1 MAELM
6 RRRLALS
13 YRAKRVRDGQ
23 KMHHHFWDY
32 SVSRSDTDTVQV
44 TGVGF
49 DAVIVRMRT
58 GMDFQYGG
66 RRYRRFFR
74 PRAMGIETYVALF

>member
-1 MAELM
+1 MSL
-6 RRRLALS
+6 R
-13 YRAKRVRDGQ
+13 
-23 KMHHHFWDY
+23 
-32 SVSRSDTDTVQV
+32 DTDTVQV

-58 GMDFQYGG
+58 GMDFQHGG

-74 PRAMGIETYVALF
+74 PRAMEIETYVVLF

>member
-1 MAELM
+1 MSL
-6 RRRLALS
+6 R
-13 YRAKRVRDGQ
+13 
-23 KMHHHFWDY
+23 
-32 SVSRSDTDTVQV
+32 DTDTVQV

-66 RRYRRFFR
+66 RRYRYRRFFR

>member
-1 MAELM
+1 MQGTVS
-6 RRRLALS
+6 RS
-13 YRAKRVRDGQ
+13 T
-23 KMHHHFWDY
+23 Y
-32 SVSRSDTDTVQV
+32 SVSRSDTDTVQL

-66 RRYRRFFR
+66 LQTFFSS
-74 PRAMGIETYVALF
+74 